1 MPTHDMKEVLRFRY
15 NNQPVTVVAQKP
27 IDEFTIHDTT
37 FGPVE
42 KGREFSVPLWV
53 AEELIASNMAKLK
66 DELVKVPTL
75 QKTLWQ
81 ETEDSALQ
89 SLPIDFFQQVRKSI
103 EELSILNE
111 KEPNDVRLAAQTRME
126 HLFRDLV
133 VNRLLKLMKLS
144 LREERLRETKKKMT
158 GEERWLFDQLVALI
172 RNWQTQVLEIELG
185 G

>member
-1 MPTHDMKEVLRFRY
+1 MQTHDIREALRFRY
-15 NNQPVTVVAQKP
+15 NNQSVTVVAQKP
-27 IDEFTIHDTT
+27 IDEFTLQDTK

-42 KGREFSVPLWV
+42 KGREFTIPQWV
-53 AEELIASNMAKLK
+53 AVELIATNMVKLK
-66 DELVKVPTL
+66 DEPIKVPTL

-89 SLPIDFFQQVRKSI
+89 SLTPDFFQQIRNSI
-103 EELSILNE
+103 EQLSTLNE

-126 HLFRDLV
+126 HLFRDLI

-158 GEERWLFDQLVALI
+158 GEERWLFDQLVNLI
-172 RNWQTQVLEIELG
+172 RNWKTQVLEIETG